1 MRMRT
6 PEAFPSADVICRL
19 PALDLLKQLEASR
32 DRVVFGGGITLG

>member
-6 PEAFPSADVICRL
+6 PEAFPSADVMRRL
-19 PALDLLKQLEASR
+19 PALHLLMQLEASR